1 MDPAKLWYA
10 VSFAVFI
17 GMVYR
22 PLKRFAIPALDRYRD
37 SVRHR
42 MNEARALREEAQ
54 KLVAHYSEELRD
66 MEQTYAAMLKK
77 AKEDVVSM
85 RTQMQRQHEQ
95 DKKAL
100 ETAHTMQKNQAVR
113 RMELDFEGYLLS
125 FGFRDPAGGK
135 TPRTLGGLSDFIP
148 KTTASDVEG
157 FVRIGPG
164 QRRGWPKKK
173 KG

>member
-125 FGFRDPAGGK
+125 FLLDSVTQLVEKHPELSGAYQ
-135 TPRTLGGLSDFIP
+135 TLSLKQLP
-148 KTTASDVEG
+148 QTLKAS
-157 FVRIGPG
+157 
-164 QRRGWPKKK
+164 
-173 KG
+173 